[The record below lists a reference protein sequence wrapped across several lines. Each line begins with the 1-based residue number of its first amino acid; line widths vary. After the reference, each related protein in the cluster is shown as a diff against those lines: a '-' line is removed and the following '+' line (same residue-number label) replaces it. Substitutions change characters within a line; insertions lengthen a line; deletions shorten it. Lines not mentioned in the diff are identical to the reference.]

1 MESTWLIGCEVIP
14 DSNKALIGCGT
25 GSASRKLYTWD
36 MTGNV
41 FTEEADCKHDE
52 GHFSVQDSSTIIIGG
67 DKKKLW
73 RFTEENGYTKTGVQT
88 TINHSIGDSFTLPSG
103 TITCS

>member
-1 MESTWLIGCEVIP
+1 
-14 DSNKALIGCGT
+14 
-25 GSASRKLYTWD
+25 
-36 MTGNV
+36 MTGNI
-41 FTEEADCKHDE
+41 FTEEANCKHDE

-73 RFTEENGYTKTGVQT
+73 RFTEANGYTKTGVQT
-88 TINHSIGDSFTLPSG
+88 TINYSIGDSFTLPSG